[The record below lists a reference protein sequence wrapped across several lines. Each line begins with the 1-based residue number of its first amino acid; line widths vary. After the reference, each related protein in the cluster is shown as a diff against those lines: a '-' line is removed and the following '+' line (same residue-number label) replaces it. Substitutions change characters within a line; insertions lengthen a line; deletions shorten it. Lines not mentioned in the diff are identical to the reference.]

1 MKNHKF
7 GGVGVALV
15 TPFCEDMSVDYV
27 SLGGLIEYV
36 VKGGVDYLVVLGT
49 TGESVTLTEAERA
62 AVLRFCVERAAGRL
76 PIVYGHGGNCTAS
89 VTEGLSKVDFTG
101 VDAVL
106 SVAPYYNKP
115 SQEGIFRH
123 FAQVAEKSPV
133 PVIIYNV
140 PGRTGSNINSDT
152 TLRLARS
159 FCNITAIKEA
169 SGNLAQ
175 AAHIIA
181 GAPDG
186 FAVISG
192 DDNLTVPMIAHG
204 GAGTIS
210 VAANAFPAA
219 FCTMT
224 HAALNGDYVTARG
237 AFYRLLEATEQ
248 LFADGNP
255 AGIKAA
261 LARKGI
267 IKNILRLPLVPA
279 SEATQERL
287 ASLIARYEI

>member
-7 GGVGVALV
+7 SGVGVALV
-15 TPFCEDMSVDYV
+15 TPFREDMSIDFP
-27 SLGGLIEYV
+27 SLGALVEHVI
-36 VKGGVDYLVVLGT
+36 KGGVDYLVVLGT

-62 AVLRFCVERAAGRL
+62 EVLRFCVDKAAGRL
-76 PIVYGHGGNCTAS
+76 PIVYGHGGNCTGS
-89 VTEGLSKVDFTG
+89 VTEGLSKIDFTG
-101 VDAVL
+101 VDAIL
-106 SVAPYYNKP
+106 SVSPYYNKP

-140 PGRTGSNINSDT
+140 PGRTGSNINADT
-152 TLRLARS
+152 TLRLART
-159 FCNITAIKEA
+159 FGNIVAVKEA
-169 SGNLAQ
+169 SGNMAQ
-175 AAHIIA
+175 AARIIA
-181 GAPDG
+181 EKPEG

-192 DDNLTVPMIAHG
+192 DDNLTVPMIAQG

-210 VAANAFPAA
+210 VAANAFPAT

-224 HAALNGDYVTARG
+224 HAALDGDYETARS

-255 AGIKAA
+255 AGVKAA

-267 IKNILRLPLVPA
+267 VKNILRLPLVPA

-287 ASLIARYEI
+287 ASLMERYGI

>member
-1 MKNHKF
+1 MKDHKF
-7 GGVGVALV
+7 SGVGVALV
-15 TPFCEDMSVDYV
+15 TPFAEDLSVDYA
-27 SLGGLIEYV
+27 SLGDLIEHV
-36 VKGGVDYLVVLGT
+36 IKGGVDYFVVLGT

-62 AVLRFCVERAAGRL
+62 EVLRFCVDKAAGRL
-76 PIVYGHGGNCTAS
+76 PIVYGHGGNCTGS
-89 VTEGLSKVDFTG
+89 VTDGLERLDLNG
-101 VDAVL
+101 VDAIL
-106 SVAPYYNKP
+106 SVSPYYNKP

-140 PGRTGSNINSDT
+140 PGRTGSNISADT

-159 FCNITAIKEA
+159 FDNIIAIKEA

-181 GAPDG
+181 GKPEG

-192 DDNLTVPMIAHG
+192 DDNLTVPMIAQG

-210 VAANAFPAA
+210 VAANAFPST
-219 FCTMT
+219 FCAMT
-224 HAALNGDYVTARG
+224 HAALHGDYVMARG

-255 AGIKAA
+255 AGVKAA
-261 LARKGI
+261 LAHKGI
-267 IKNILRLPLVPA
+267 VKNILRLPLVPA
-279 SEATQERL
+279 SEATQTKL
-287 ASLIARYEI
+287 ASLIDRYDI